1 MSALKI
7 FFIVIISIVIFV
19 LSMVGLGVFGIIG
32 SIASSANQK
41 VEQKVEF
48 VDSKVKIYVPLMK
61 SRKLELNNISLC
73 KDEITDENNIKL
85 DIDSKLHL
93 NNSYILTFDEDR
105 FKEGLPKYIYIYKED
120 NSGKCKKI
128 MYNTEGHFDNF
139 NYSVKIEFTDK
150 LTQLLSIDNQ
160 TDYNV
165 SSPESFGTAVYQFMG
180 TKKAKFT
187 YSTKKDYYDLLINN
201 VKKAV
206 IIPTEE

>member
-1 MSALKI
+1 MGALKI

-73 KDEITDENNIKL
+73 KDEITDKNNAIL
-85 DIDSKLHL
+85 NINSKLHL
-93 NNSYILTFDEDR
+93 NNTYILTFNEDR
-105 FKEGLPKYIYIYKED
+105 FKEGLPKYIYIYKKD
-120 NSGKCKKI
+120 STGNCKKVI
-128 MYNTEGHFDNF
+128 YDTEGHFNRL

-150 LTQLLSIDNQ
+150 LTKLLGLTNQ

-165 SSPESFGTAVYQFMG
+165 SSPKSFSTSVYQFMG

-187 YSTKKDYYDLLINN
+187 YSTKQDYYDLLINN

-206 IIPTEE
+206 IIPTEK